1 MAGWTPDADSDRGS
15 ETDAHELTPR
25 PPRFVVGIG
34 ASAGGLDP
42 LVRFFENLP
51 KDTGMAFVVVQHLS
65 PDFKSVMDELLAR
78 HTPLPIHLV
87 EDGMAVEA
95 DHVYLIPAKKE
106 MIVSGG
112 RLLLSERGRRQ
123 EITLP
128 IDVFFRSLAQD
139 YGSRAVAIILSGGG
153 SDGSRGIAHV
163 HETGGLVLVQD
174 LDSAQFDGMPKA
186 AIETGVI
193 DHTLRPE
200 DMPRLLLERAAGSLP
215 ERAPVMQPPTE
226 PVRGLDALYQVLE
239 TEFGLDFNHYKPSTV
254 TRRIERRLG
263 LAQARSVDEY
273 LIRLRSERDELDT
286 LYRDLLIGVTRFFR
300 DPEAFTLLE
309 QRILPELLTRE
320 PRQTPLRLW
329 VAGCATGEEAYSLAI
344 LLQEL
349 TATYGERP
357 IKIFATDVHRGSL
370 EHATLGVF
378 GEDAIA
384 NVSADRL
391 ARYFIKVGDRYQV
404 VPELRQMV
412 VFAQHNVI
420 SDAPFTRV
428 DLISCRNLLIYLQPP
443 AQQRV
448 LSFFHFALN
457 QGGMLFLGPSE
468 SLGPLADGFEI
479 IDKHWQLYRK
489 GGEVR
494 TPVGA
499 RRDRGSIITRPVVP
513 PVVAPA
519 RHSLGQLL
527 SVYDTLLEETMPPSL
542 LLNDRGELVHAIAG
556 AARFLRV
563 RDGRQSLDV
572 LDLVDAELKM
582 ILAGGLKRALAER
595 APVVFNGV
603 RVRPDDQLCRVTLR
617 AIAGRTPGMRHVV
630 VSFESPSS
638 DAKPASTPAI
648 EIDVDQVSKQQLMA
662 LEAELGTTKESL
674 QAAI

>member
-1 MAGWTPDADSDRGS
+1 MADKGMGKADAGS
-15 ETDAHELTPR
+15 EYGTGRETAVR

-42 LVRFFENLP
+42 RVRFFENLP
-51 KDTGMAFVVVQHLS
+51 KDTGMAFVIVQHLS
-65 PDFKSVMDELLAR
+65 PDFKSLMDELLAR

-87 EDGMAVEA
+87 EDGMPVEA
-95 DHVYLIPAKKE
+95 NHIYLIPAKKE

-112 RLLLSERGRRQ
+112 RLLLSERGRQQ
-123 EITLP
+123 ELTLP

-139 YGSRAVAIILSGGG
+139 YGSKAVAIVLSGGG
-153 SDGSRGIAHV
+153 SDGSRGISHV

-174 LDSAQFDGMPKA
+174 LESAQFDGMPKA
-186 AIETGVI
+186 AIETGVV
-193 DHTLRPE
+193 DHTLLPE
-200 DMPRLLLERAAGSLP
+200 DMPRMLLERAEGSLADPPNGVEP
-215 ERAPVMQPPTE
+215 EPQTR
-226 PVRGLDALYQVLE
+226 RGLEALYDVLE

-263 LAQARSVDEY
+263 LAQAQSVDEY
-273 LIRLRSERDELDT
+273 LTRLRSERDELDA

-300 DPEAFTLLE
+300 DPEAFALLE

-320 PRQTPLRLW
+320 PRNAPLRLW

-349 TATYGERP
+349 AATYGERP

-370 EHATLGVF
+370 AHATLGVY
-378 GEDAIA
+378 GEEAIA

-391 ARYFIKVGDRYQV
+391 ARYFMQSGNTYQV

-428 DLISCRNLLIYLQPP
+428 DFISCRTLLIYLQPP

-448 LSFFHFALN
+448 LSFCHFALT
-457 QGGMLFLGPSE
+457 QSGMLFLGPSE

-479 IDKHWQLYRK
+479 IDKHWKLYRK
-489 GGEVR
+489 GTEVR
-494 TPVGA
+494 TPVDA
-499 RRDRGSIITRPVVP
+499 RHRSTALHSRLTVPSVVG
-513 PVVAPA
+513 PA

-527 SVYDTLLEETMPPSL
+527 SVYDALLEETMPPSL
-542 LLNDRGELVHAIAG
+542 LVTERGELVHALGG
-556 AARFLRV
+556 AARVLRV

-572 LDLVDAELKM
+572 FDLVDADLKM
-582 ILAGGLKRALAER
+582 IIAVGLKHALAER

-603 RVRPDDQLCRVTLR
+603 RVRPEDQLYRVTSR
-617 AIAGRTPGMRHVV
+617 AIAGRAPSSRHVV
-630 VSFESPSS
+630 VSFEAQSS
-638 DAKPASTPAI
+638 DARPAAAPAI
-648 EIDVDQVSKQQLMA
+648 QIDVDQVSQQQL
-662 LEAELGTTKESL
+662 
-674 QAAI
+674 AA